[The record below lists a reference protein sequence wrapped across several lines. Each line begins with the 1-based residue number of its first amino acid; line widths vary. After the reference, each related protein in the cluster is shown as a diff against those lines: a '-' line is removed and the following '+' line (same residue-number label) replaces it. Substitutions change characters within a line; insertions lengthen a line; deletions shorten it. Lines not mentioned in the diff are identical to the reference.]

1 MKIPQPGELAPDFE
15 LPAVTGEKKHQFKL
29 SSHRGERNVVLA
41 FYPLDWTTTCGVQ
54 LPAMN
59 ADLQK
64 FTELQTQ
71 IAAISV
77 DSIPSHIAWQE
88 KQLGM
93 LNYPMLSDFFPHGAT
108 AEKYGILRLGAPIP
122 GINERA
128 IFVVDKQGKI
138 AFSRVYEL
146 GGKVDHDEIFD
157 VLRGLQ
163 SLSARTA

>member
-1 MKIPQPGELAPDFE
+1 MKIPQPGEPAPDFE

-29 SSHRGERNVVLA
+29 SGFQGGKNVVLA

-64 FTELQTQ
+64 FVDLDTQ
-71 IAAISV
+71 VAGLSV

-93 LNYPMLSDFFPHGAT
+93 LDYPLLSDFYPHGAT

-128 IFVVDKQGKI
+128 VFIVDKQGKV
-138 AFSRVYEL
+138 AFSRVYDL
-146 GGKVDHDEIFD
+146 GGKVDHDELFD
-157 VLRGLQ
+157 MLKRL
-163 SLSARTA
+163 